1 MTGTGDRFCA
11 FNSNIFLCFS
21 FWGVWEIYHT
31 EGIHGNSLQ
40 NFYLPKLNPGDQICA
55 YFVIS
60 LFCGAPTVFVLL
72 AMPIIAA
79 CPLRSH
85 FYTSCHISH
94 PGDGVCSSQ
103 TKDQAIMLFLIKCS
117 GVTDQLLHQGD
128 VLKDNWEGAISGL
141 DNWESGSLICFNNVC
156 TRQNMRER
164 GPQPQMYI
172 EWAGANNKL
181 VFMTSENSI

>member
-1 MTGTGDRFCA
+1 MTGDRFCA

-79 CPLRSH
+79 CPARYTSH
-85 FYTSCHISH
+85 FTSWGRCLFQPNKRSSDNVVLDKMFWCNGPIIA
-94 PGDGVCSSQ
+94 PGGC
-103 TKDQAIMLFLIKCS
+103 IK
-117 GVTDQLLHQGD
+117 G
-128 VLKDNWEGAISGL
+128 
-141 DNWESGSLICFNNVC
+141 
-156 TRQNMRER
+156 
-164 GPQPQMYI
+164 
-172 EWAGANNKL
+172 
-181 VFMTSENSI
+181 